1 MPATIVVTQE
11 ERPALAFALTRV
23 SAFYQQGT
31 AEQRESAASLQQM
44 LQGLDETPEA
54 TVEMDFLAQDAY
66 LLGIRL
72 FYCGIE
78 LEQHWLDASA
88 RATGGT
94 AAAEPDEA
102 LDAAVRRY
110 FPDLA
115 AAPEGYQF
123 DRIRGL
129 FADLGLKLDAAV
141 TASSPRAR
149 AIYNGDREEM
159 SDKAIEIQERNA
171 LLRAPVRESA
181 AETSAAP
188 AVAVAVAAPAVGT
201 AFDWGVDV
209 PTGLSP
215 DDIPLDSFRSLTVG
229 SVHLFVTNYGG
240 RLGAVGASCPHQH
253 TALLKGR
260 LTGTVMECPRHGAQ
274 FDLRDGRQL
283 CPPFCEQWMQRSG
296 LAGRL
301 MAAVIP
307 DKKGGDLPQY
317 PLRVQDGE
325 IVLRI

>member
-11 ERPALAFALTRV
+11 ERPALNFALARV

-31 AEQRESAASLQQM
+31 AEQRESAASLRQM
-44 LQGLDETPEA
+44 LEGLEETPEA
-54 TVEMDFLAQDAY
+54 TVEMDFLIQDAY

-72 FYCGIE
+72 FYCEIE
-78 LEQHWLDASA
+78 LEEYWLDASA

-94 AAAEPDEA
+94 AVTEPDEV
-102 LDAAVRRY
+102 LGAAVGRY

-115 AAPEGYQF
+115 AAPVGYAF
-123 DRIRGL
+123 DRVRGL

-149 AIYNGDREEM
+149 ALYNADREEM
-159 SDKAIEIQERNA
+159 SDKAVEIREQNA
-171 LLRAPVRESA
+171 LLRAAAQNAA
-181 AETSAAP
+181 AERNDAAP
-188 AVAVAVAAPAVGT
+188 AAVATMAART

-240 RLGAVGASCPHQH
+240 RLGAVGASCPHQQ

-296 LAGRL
+296 VAGRL

-307 DKKGGDLPQY
+307 DKKGGDLPLY
-317 PLRVQDGE
+317 PLRVEGGE